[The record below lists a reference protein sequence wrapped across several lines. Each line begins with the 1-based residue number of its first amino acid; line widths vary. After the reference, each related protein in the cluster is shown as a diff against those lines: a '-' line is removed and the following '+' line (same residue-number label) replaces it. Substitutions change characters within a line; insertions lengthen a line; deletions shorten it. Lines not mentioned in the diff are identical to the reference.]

1 MQVGRIEN
9 VPLESK
15 SVDVVTSNCVIN
27 LVPDKKRAFTE
38 IYRVLKYGGTITM
51 ADIVS
56 KEPIPDRV
64 RNDLQ
69 KWSECVSGALSI
81 EELERKIAE
90 AGFVDFHILEEAKW
104 DKTEDQELQL
114 ASITFYALK
123 SNDKSA

>member
-1 MQVGRIEN
+1 
-9 VPLESK
+9 
-15 SVDVVTSNCVIN
+15 
-27 LVPDKKRAFTE
+27 
-38 IYRVLKYGGTITM
+38 M